1 MRPLLKPDPHILLK
15 AIEDPT
21 NPIGMSMIFKK
32 NVLKMPGTEHSHSV
46 FSEEFRA
53 LRHDLLPTPLLSLDS
68 FYVAPSSPQ
77 SCSGMS
83 PTDTWLWKVPFLI
96 PFENT
101 EATLESFI
109 IILTFK
115 IHKCFFEI
123 KNNSWLRDQAWFFH
137 LMCLFASVRC
147 HGPVCLL

>member
-68 FYVAPSSPQ
+68 FLCSSLLPPILLRNVANRY
-77 SCSGMS
+77 
-83 PTDTWLWKVPFLI
+83 L
-96 PFENT
+96 
-101 EATLESFI
+101 ALEGPLFDSF
-109 IILTFK
+109 
-115 IHKCFFEI
+115 
-123 KNNSWLRDQAWFFH
+123 
-137 LMCLFASVRC
+137 
-147 HGPVCLL
+147 